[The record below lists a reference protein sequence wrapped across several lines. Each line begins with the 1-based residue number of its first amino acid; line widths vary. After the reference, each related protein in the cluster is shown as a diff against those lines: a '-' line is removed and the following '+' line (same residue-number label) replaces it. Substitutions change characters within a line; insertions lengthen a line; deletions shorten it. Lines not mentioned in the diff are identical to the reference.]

1 MRQFSGSDIFSATL
15 GNLKN
20 FSFFKKI
27 SNWFMPFSAD
37 NQEIKAGLEQSIKPE
52 LAEKFLKIFQKAS
65 YFCNSDKF
73 SFCLHIPEIA
83 SPMRNTAVNM
93 IISEIEGAQ
102 EVISDEFEKTKNQD
116 IVVRYIQDLYRFFN
130 FNNNFSGYK
139 NIFKLDIGLH
149 KADIFKNLN
158 NYNQLVRSSAE
169 LLMSQKMSFHAALT
183 FEKAI
188 KNGLNEPEVYEK
200 AGFSFQ
206 KTKNFEK
213 ALKNYKK
220 AEYFDRNKKWLYK
233 KIGFTNL
240 KMQNYKQA
248 LEYYKKAEIE
258 DADDIATQT
267 FIGRCY
273 LELGKFEDALKNFF
287 KADFFKPDNVKIMR
301 SISFCSY
308 KLEKYKQAE
317 KYALKCTEKEPHKF
331 DFFLLGN
338 ISWLNK
344 NKTEAIQFYTTAMSE
359 FKTFLEFKTEFWEF
373 KNFLLE
379 HNISEFDYDLMVDYL
394 QMKFYK

>member
-1 MRQFSGSDIFSATL
+1 
-15 GNLKN
+15 
-20 FSFFKKI
+20 
-27 SNWFMPFSAD
+27 
-37 NQEIKAGLEQSIKPE
+37 
-52 LAEKFLKIFQKAS
+52 
-65 YFCNSDKF
+65 
-73 SFCLHIPEIA
+73 
-83 SPMRNTAVNM
+83 
-93 IISEIEGAQ
+93 EIEGAQ

-116 IVVRYIQDLYRFFN
+116 IIVRYIQDLYRFFN
-130 FNNNFSGYK
+130 FNNNFLGYK

-149 KADIFKNLN
+149 KCEIFKILN

-169 LLMSQKMSFHAALT
+169 LLMSQNMSYHASLT

-188 KNGLNEPEVYEK
+188 KNGLNEAEVYEK

-220 AEYFDRNKKWLYK
+220 AEYFDRNKKWLFK

-258 DADDIATQT
+258 DADDIATQS

-273 LELGKFEDALKNFF
+273 LELGKFNEALKNFF

-308 KLEKYKQAE
+308 KVEKYEQAE
-317 KYALKCTEKEPHKF
+317 KYALKCIEKEPHKF
-331 DFFLLGN
+331 DFFLMGN
-338 ISWLNK
+338 INWIKN
-344 NKTEAIQFYTTAMSE
+344 NKTEAIKFYTTAMSE
-359 FKTFLEFKTEFWEF
+359 FKTFAEFKTEFFEF
-373 KNFLLE
+373 KKFLIE
-379 HNISEFDYDLMVDYL
+379 HNISEFNYDLMLDYL
-394 QMKFYK
+394 QMKFYI